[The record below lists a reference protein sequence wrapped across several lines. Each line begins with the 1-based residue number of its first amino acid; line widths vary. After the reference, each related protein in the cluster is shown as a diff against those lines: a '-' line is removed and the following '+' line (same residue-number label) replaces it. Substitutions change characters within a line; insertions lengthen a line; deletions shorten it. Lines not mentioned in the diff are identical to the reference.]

1 MSGQSNPRW
10 LVVYGDCYDF
20 ASMVWVVMAINER
33 GDYMVLEMGW
43 AMLRFI
49 ALAAIAALL
58 VSMPVRAQESDGVL
72 GAMTPQEREAAGL
85 YKLSAE
91 EQLYL
96 DTWLRQRFSSDESPA
111 VTNSAGRAVVSPDA
125 DGSLVEASGDSSDA
139 AMEAEIERRVAIE
152 VEAAISKAKEDEAA
166 EEAAREAALNEPFEA
181 EIVGP
186 FNGWSGKTVFTLS
199 NGQVWRQRS
208 GSNYRH
214 TAKGQ
219 TVEVKK
225 NFMGLWTMRVK
236 SSGRTIGIYR
246 ID

>member
-1 MSGQSNPRW
+1 MILQMSR
-10 LVVYGDCYDF
+10 VI
-20 ASMVWVVMAINER
+20 ARRA
-33 GDYMVLEMGW
+33 
-43 AMLRFI
+43 
-49 ALAAIAALL
+49 ALAALTVLL
-58 VSMPVRAQESDGVL
+58 VSVPAKAQNPDGL
-72 GAMTPQEREAAGL
+72 LEAMTRQEREAAGL
-85 YKLSAE
+85 NKLSAE
-91 EQLYL
+91 EQRYL
-96 DTWLRQRFSSDESPA
+96 EAWLRQRLAVEGSTQLSNPTPSPMVA
-111 VTNSAGRAVVSPDA
+111 SPD
-125 DGSLVEASGDSSDA
+125 DEQSVEATGSDTSDAA

-166 EEAAREAALNEPFEA
+166 EEAALNEPFEA

-199 NGQVWRQRS
+199 NGQVWHQRS
-208 GSNYRH
+208 GSNSRH
-214 TAKGQ
+214 PAKGQ

>member
-1 MSGQSNPRW
+1 MILQMSR
-10 LVVYGDCYDF
+10 VIARR
-20 ASMVWVVMAINER
+20 AS
-33 GDYMVLEMGW
+33 
-43 AMLRFI
+43 
-49 ALAAIAALL
+49 LAALTVLL
-58 VSMPVRAQESDGVL
+58 VSVPAKAQNPDGL
-72 GAMTPQEREAAGL
+72 LEAMTRQEREAAGL
-85 YKLSAE
+85 NKLSAE
-91 EQLYL
+91 EQRYL
-96 DTWLRQRFSSDESPA
+96 EAWLRQRLAVEGSTQLSNPTPSPMVA
-111 VTNSAGRAVVSPDA
+111 SPD
-125 DGSLVEASGDSSDA
+125 DEQSVEATGSDTSDAA

-166 EEAAREAALNEPFEA
+166 EEAALNEPFEA

>member
-1 MSGQSNPRW
+1 
-10 LVVYGDCYDF
+10 VV
-20 ASMVWVVMAINER
+20 VAINER
-33 GDYMVLEMGW
+33 GDYMVLEVSW

-49 ALAAIAALL
+49 AMAAIAALL
-58 VSMPVRAQESDGVL
+58 VSMPARAQESGGVL
-72 GAMTPQEREAAGL
+72 GTMTPQEREAAGL
-85 YKLSAE
+85 NKLSAE

-96 DTWLRQRFSSDESPA
+96 DTWLRQRLSSGESPA
-111 VTNSAGRAVVSPDA
+111 AMNSAAQAVTPPDP
-125 DGSLVEASGDSSDA
+125 DGSVVETGGDTSDA

-186 FNGWSGKTVFTLS
+186 FSGWSGKTVFTLS
-199 NGQVWRQRS
+199 NGQVWRQRT
-208 GSNYRH
+208 GSDYRH

-219 TVEVKK
+219 TVAVKK
-225 NFMGLWTMRVK
+225 NFMGYWTLTVL
-236 SSGRTIGIYR
+236 SSGRTVGVRR

>member
-1 MSGQSNPRW
+1 MILQMSR
-10 LVVYGDCYDF
+10 VI
-20 ASMVWVVMAINER
+20 ARRA
-33 GDYMVLEMGW
+33 
-43 AMLRFI
+43 
-49 ALAAIAALL
+49 ALAALTVLL
-58 VSMPVRAQESDGVL
+58 VSVPAKAQNPDGL
-72 GAMTPQEREAAGL
+72 LEAMTPQEREAAGL

-125 DGSLVEASGDSSDA
+125 DGSLVEAGGDSSDA

-166 EEAAREAALNEPFEA
+166 EEAALNEPFEA